1 LGYKRNVSLKRIVSH
16 LIFAL
21 NLKREIKKVN
31 KPDLIYVSY
40 PTISAAFFSG
50 KYSKRN
56 NIPMIL
62 DVQDVWPE
70 SISSAINTNIF
81 FVKLVLKPITNLANR
96 VYTMPDLI
104 FGVSETYVNR
114 AKVRGTKCKE
124 FITVYIGSDFEKI
137 KYENNNDFKT
147 IEKGKNDIWITYVGT
162 LSYSYDIDTAIKAF
176 SELKDFKN
184 LKFIILGS
192 GPDEER
198 LVHLSKELGVFN
210 ENVFFMGYIKYSE
223 MFRYLLMSDIALNAI
238 TKYARQ
244 TITNKFGDYLTAGLP
259 ILNSCQEPE
268 VIDIIN
274 KHELGLN
281 YIPHNVDSL
290 INAIFNIVNS
300 KEKLKLFSLNSK
312 QFASEKFNRKISY
325 NIIINKINELIDSNN
340 KF

>member
-1 LGYKRNVSLKRIVSH
+1 
-16 LIFAL
+16 
-21 NLKREIKKVN
+21 
-31 KPDLIYVSY
+31 
-40 PTISAAFFSG
+40 
-50 KYSKRN
+50 
-56 NIPMIL
+56 MIL

-198 LVHLSKELGVFN
+198 LV
-210 ENVFFMGYIKYSE
+210 
-223 MFRYLLMSDIALNAI
+223 
-238 TKYARQ
+238 
-244 TITNKFGDYLTAGLP
+244 
-259 ILNSCQEPE
+259 
-268 VIDIIN
+268 IIQKN
-274 KHELGLN
+274 
-281 YIPHNVDSL
+281 
-290 INAIFNIVNS
+290 
-300 KEKLKLFSLNSK
+300 
-312 QFASEKFNRKISY
+312 
-325 NIIINKINELIDSNN
+325 
-340 KF
+340 